1 MSVPG
6 TQTKFND
13 NTFYFQP
20 AGGGGA
26 GGSVTSIVAGTG
38 ITITPPAGTGAVTI
52 NGKASDAP
60 INSIQ
65 LSDGAGGFV
74 SNNATLINPTTG
86 ALSLGNGTITSNGQI
101 NSTYTA
107 VTAPIQPGGSG
118 LYGSFSFN
126 FGISADGGA
135 DVVIT
140 PLQTLLTNGRCIA
153 ISMLDSAGP
162 TRATCVVAGG
172 GTGGLAQGISGQSS
186 RYKLYVPV
194 SGGNAFQVVCSPIS
208 GGGGA
213 GGTAV
218 FTVTLLA

>member
-20 AGGGGA
+20 SGGGGA
-26 GGSVTSIVAGTG
+26 GGTVTSIVAGTG
-38 ITITPPAGTGAVTI
+38 ITITPPAGTGAVTV
-52 NGKASDAP
+52 NAKVSDAP

-65 LSDGAGGFV
+65 LSDGSGGFV
-74 SNNATLINPTTG
+74 SNNAALINPTTG
-86 ALSLGNGTITSNGQI
+86 ALSLGNGTITTNGQI

-107 VTAPIQPGGSG
+107 TVAPIQPGGVG
-118 LYGSFSFN
+118 LYGSFGFQ

-140 PLQTLLTNGRCIA
+140 PIQTLLANGRCMA
-153 ISMLDSAGP
+153 ISMTDSNGP
-162 TRATCVVAGG
+162 EKATCVVASG
-172 GTGGLAQGISGQSS
+172 GTGGSAQGISGQTA

-213 GGTAV
+213 GGNADFV
-218 FTVTLLA
+218 VTLLA